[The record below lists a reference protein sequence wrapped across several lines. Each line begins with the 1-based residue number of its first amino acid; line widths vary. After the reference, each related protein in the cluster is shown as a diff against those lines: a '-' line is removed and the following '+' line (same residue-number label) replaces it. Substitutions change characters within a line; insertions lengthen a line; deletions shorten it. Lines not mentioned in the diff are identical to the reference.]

1 MHNMHI
7 ATKPESTR
15 RKPTACKSKPAGRCA
30 PGQAG
35 FSMIE
40 VLISL
45 VLIAVAMFG
54 HAGLQLN
61 AMKFAKGGATRMHAV
76 FLSNELAERMEANR
90 AGAIAG
96 DYVIPGVTSTPTTA
110 GSDCTAGECTAAAL
124 ASYDLAEWSTRVAAA
139 LPGASW
145 RVLQT
150 AAGNPS
156 TYTILVNWEER
167 RANANSTTFATAGA
181 SDVLSLTS
189 TKVVS
194 Q

>member
-1 MHNMHI
+1 MRNLN
-7 ATKPESTR
+7 AS
-15 RKPTACKSKPAGRCA
+15 KSRPAGQRA
-30 PGQAG
+30 PGQGG

-61 AMKFAKGGATRMHAV
+61 AMKFAKGGATRMQAV

-90 AGAIAG
+90 AGSVAG
-96 DYVIPGVTSTPTTA
+96 NYVIPSVTSTPSTA
-110 GSDCTAGECTAAAL
+110 GGDCTAAECTAAML

-145 RVLQT
+145 QVLQAT
-150 AAGNPS
+150 GGNPS

-167 RANANSTTFATAGA
+167 RANASTTSFATAGA

-189 TKVVS
+189 TKVIF